1 MYVHPD
7 ARLNGFKLVK
17 IPKPAEL
24 MRLVGPSN
32 PSSHD
37 GSNGKEWIEPE
48 PQNGLDNLDQIQR
61 AGDEL
66 NAAALQYAAAQTK
79 QEQKN
84 TEEVQQSTLSED
96 VTPVVE

>member
-1 MYVHPD
+1 MYVHPE

-24 MRLVGPSN
+24 MRLVGPAN

-48 PQNGLDNLDQIQR
+48 LQNGLDNLDQIQR

-66 NAAALQYAAAQTK
+66 NAAALQYAAAQAK

-84 TEEVQQSTLSED
+84 TEDVQQPASPAD
-96 VTPVVE
+96 VPSVVE